1 MFFYPLPPFFPL
13 NLSIFLFDSFF
24 FFRVISDEKAL
35 SVSIV
40 CYLGQGLELI
50 AFLYVA
56 VNFFISV
63 NFYFSYVIN
72 SLAYIT
78 IAKNNGKIKIN

>member
-13 NLSIFLFDSFF
+13 NLSISSFF
-24 FFRVISDEKAL
+24 FFRVISDEMAL
-35 SVSIV
+35 SVSIA

>member
-24 FFRVISDEKAL
+24 FFRVISGEKVL
-35 SVSIV
+35 SVSIA

-50 AFLYVA
+50 AFVYVA
-56 VNFFISV
+56 VNFLFRLILI
-63 NFYFSYVIN
+63 FPMFEIR
-72 SLAYIT
+72 
-78 IAKNNGKIKIN
+78 

>member
-13 NLSIFLFDSFF
+13 NLSISSFF

-35 SVSIV
+35 SVIA

-63 NFYFSYVIN
+63 NFYFFYVIN

>member
-1 MFFYPLPPFFPL
+1 MGICFFILCLHSFPSISLFPL
-13 NLSIFLFDSFF
+13 FS

-35 SVSIV
+35 SVIA